1 MSIVKVVGGE
11 GMGET
16 PAQPL
21 TAGVPPAGFFTRG
34 TVRLNET
41 TWFFQGVIMLAV
53 WLSLMR
59 CLLKG

>member
-1 MSIVKVVGGE
+1 
-11 GMGET
+11 MGET

-21 TAGVPPAGFFTRG
+21 TAGIPPAGFFTRG

-59 CLLKG
+59 CIIKD